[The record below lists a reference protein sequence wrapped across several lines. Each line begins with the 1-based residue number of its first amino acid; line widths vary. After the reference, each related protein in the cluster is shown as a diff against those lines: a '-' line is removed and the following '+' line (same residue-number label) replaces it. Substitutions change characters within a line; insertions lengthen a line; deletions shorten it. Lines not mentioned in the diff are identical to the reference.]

1 MRMYISFKISTKQ
14 TKKNT
19 WDYYLTCICAAKAI
33 PFQLIDVT
41 QAQKRSLN
49 AHQIACIIIIKSEI
63 K

>member
-1 MRMYISFKISTKQ
+1 MRLLFK
-14 TKKNT
+14 
-19 WDYYLTCICAAKAI
+19 TCICAAKAI